1 MIAACATRSGPRNMV
16 IRDLE
21 GILNRLADLRHF
33 LTLVDFFQK
42 IAFFAIFL
50 LKTPFMNERNKKI
63 NSKWNIVDNKSVVYN
78 KPQNPKTPNV
88 SRERVI

>member
-1 MIAACATRSGPRNMV
+1 MPLWTLKLMIVAWTTRYGPRNMV

-50 LKTPFMNERNKKI
+50 L
-63 NSKWNIVDNKSVVYN
+63 
-78 KPQNPKTPNV
+78 
-88 SRERVI
+88 SRPPLGTE

>member
-50 LKTPFMNERNKKI
+50 LKTPFMYERRDNKI
-63 NSKWNIVDNKSVVYN
+63 NSEGTCSG
-78 KPQNPKTPNV
+78 KPQNPFSHTD
-88 SRERVI
+88 